1 MARYK
6 LFAAITF
13 LIIKENVVF
22 WNINTRRTWINTS
35 AFLNVLSNLI
45 FHLYAFKLHIDRWPI
60 NGSSR
65 KIRSTGGLWDCIGKE
80 LAYCSHVIP
89 NPEELKDKEWIGA
102 YCNWEMVRQSEK
114 KGSHALEIRSQQC

>member
-6 LFAAITF
+6 LFVAIKF
-13 LIIKENVVF
+13 LISKENVVF

-45 FHLYAFKLHIDRWPI
+45 FHLSAFKLHIDRWPI

-65 KIRSTGGLWDCIGKE
+65 KIRSTGGWWDCTGKE
-80 LAYCSHVIP
+80 LAYCSHDVIP

-102 YCNWEMVRQSEK
+102 YLQSEK
-114 KGSHALEIRSQQC
+114 RGSHALEIRSQQC

>member
-1 MARYK
+1 MARCK
-6 LFAAITF
+6 LFVAIKF
-13 LIIKENVVF
+13 LIIKENVF
-22 WNINTRRTWINTS
+22 WNINTRRTCINTS

-45 FHLYAFKLHIDRWPI
+45 FHLCAFKLHIDRWPI

-65 KIRSTGGLWDCIGKE
+65 KISSTGGWWDCIGKE

-102 YCNWEMVRQSEK
+102 YSNWEMVRQSEK
-114 KGSHALEIRSQQC
+114 KRKSCLGN